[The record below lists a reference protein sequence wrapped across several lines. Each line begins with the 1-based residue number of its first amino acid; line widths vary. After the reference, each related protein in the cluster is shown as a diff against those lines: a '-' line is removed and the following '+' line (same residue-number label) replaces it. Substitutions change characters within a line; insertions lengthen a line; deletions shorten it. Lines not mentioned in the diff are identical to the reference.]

1 MAQTLSANTQ
11 ARVVVVLDLLC
22 QLVRELLVVDSKSH
36 TDVLAIS
43 KQKNSRLFFGVAP
56 IEFIP
61 PS

>member
-1 MAQTLSANTQ
+1 MAQTLSTNTQ

-22 QLVRELLVVDSKSH
+22 QLVRELLVVAPKSH

-43 KQKNSRLFFGVAP
+43 KQKNSRLFLGVAP

>member
-43 KQKNSRLFFGVAP
+43 KQKNSSLLFDEAP